1 MVGGKGL
8 AGGYA
13 AMGGIF
19 ATEAVVAP
27 LVDAKQDLMF
37 YTFAGLPV
45 NAAIA
50 DKVLQIMEDEQLV
63 ARVKTLGAQLRKK
76 LERVEAH
83 PNVAEVRG
91 MGLMLGVEFVKD
103 KETLER
109 FPRSAG
115 FGAKVVAAGLQEG
128 VFFYPA
134 GSGPV
139 HDAIMIGPP
148 FIITEADMD
157 LMADAL
163 EKAVEAAATR
173 VGAAT

>member
-1 MVGGKGL
+1 GKGL

-13 AMGGIF
+13 AMGGIY
-19 ATEAVVAP
+19 ASEAVVAP
-27 LVDAKQDLMF
+27 LVEAKQDLMF

-63 ARVKTLGAQLRKK
+63 ARVKTLGGQLRKK
-76 LERVEAH
+76 LERIESH
-83 PNVAEVRG
+83 PHVAEVRG
-91 MGLMLGVEFVKD
+91 MGLMLGVEFVSN

-109 FPRSAG
+109 FPKEAG
-115 FGAKVVAAGLQEG
+115 FSGKVVAAGLQEG

-139 HDAIMIGPP
+139 QDAIMLGPP
-148 FIITEADMD
+148 FIISEADMD
-157 LMADAL
+157 LMVDAL
-163 EKAVEAAATR
+163 ERAIESATARVAKA
-173 VGAAT
+173 G